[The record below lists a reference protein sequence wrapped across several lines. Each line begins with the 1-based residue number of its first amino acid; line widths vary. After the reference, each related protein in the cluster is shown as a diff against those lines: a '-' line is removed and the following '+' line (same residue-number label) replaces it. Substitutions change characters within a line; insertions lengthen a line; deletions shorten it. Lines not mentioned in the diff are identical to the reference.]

1 MNYDNGELKDIITSL
16 IAGNKEDLDV
26 TDFENDL
33 TRITSKDAA
42 LTVLI
47 HLGYL
52 AYVLY
57 TKL

>member
-47 HLGYL
+47 HLG
-52 AYVLY
+52 
-57 TKL
+57 